1 MSILK
6 VELRLEEKNIERVG
20 NMLYEVDKHSG
31 IPSYLQIMNQIK
43 KEIIMGNLKEGDQL
57 PPVRELST
65 IFKVNINT
73 ILKALDKLETSGYI
87 EAQHGVGFFV
97 SMNIDLKKGIVD
109 EIRNCVEK
117 LKKEDIDLET
127 IKLILEEV
135 WKDGQFSE

>member
-1 MSILK
+1 
-6 VELRLEEKNIERVG
+6 
-20 NMLYEVDKHSG
+20 MLYEVDKHSG

-87 EAQHGVGFFV
+87 EAQHGIGFLFQR
-97 SMNIDLKKGIVD
+97 I
-109 EIRNCVEK
+109 
-117 LKKEDIDLET
+117 
-127 IKLILEEV
+127 
-135 WKDGQFSE
+135 

>member
-1 MSILK
+1 
-6 VELRLEEKNIERVG
+6 
-20 NMLYEVDKHSG
+20 MLYEVDKHSG

-57 PPVRELST
+57 PPVRELTT

-97 SMNIDLKKGIVD
+97 STNIDLKKGIVD

-117 LKKEDIDLET
+117 LKAEDIDLET

-135 WKDGQFSE
+135 WKDGQLYE